1 MATVDVQRKVRDYLE
16 AGTRL
21 VWVVAPAA
29 KTLTVYRADGSA
41 RLLTERDQLD
51 GEAVLPGFTLS
62 LAEIFRS

>member
-1 MATVDVQRKVRDYLE
+1 MSN
-16 AGTRL
+16 GT
-21 VWVVAPAA
+21 AAA